1 MDFVPQ
7 NCMHGVGLFGQSC
20 PKCVELAT
28 DTHCSS
34 RFIEARDAI
43 EAQHGHNDVFPGDPY
58 PVSHEAPRPRS
69 RVLII
74 GGDRTSVATA
84 VARRL
89 AAAGGMEV
97 VISEDARIDPPEL
110 VRYFSEW
117 PDAWPDKEQTAEA
130 PRDRDGHISGLQN
143 GQKHN
148 KKKGKR

>member
-28 DTHCSS
+28 DTHRSS

-58 PVSHEAPRPRS
+58 PVSHEALRPRPQ
-69 RVLII
+69 VLVI
-74 GGDRTSVATA
+74 GGDITGFASA

-89 AAAGGMEV
+89 VAAGGMEV
-97 VISEDARIDPPEL
+97 VVLPEGARIDPPDSA
-110 VRYFSEW
+110 RFFDDW
-117 PDAWPDKEQTAEA
+117 PVLTAEIEA
-130 PRDRDGHISGLQN
+130 PRDRTDRISGLQI
-143 GQKHN
+143 GRKHN
-148 KKKGKR
+148 KMKGKR